1 MWQRVLRFKLI
12 ILRDQA
18 QLILTSSREI
28 IPIKTIN
35 SIIISSMICSPKLWR
50 LVRVLMKMRRD
61 SIREKRQFMCSR
73 RLRSNTRLMSSHNLR
88 PSNNIIMML
97 SRAMH
102 LDL

>member
-1 MWQRVLRFKLI
+1 MWQRVLRFKLT
-12 ILRDQA
+12 ILQDQA

-28 IPIKTIN
+28 MLVIIIS

-88 PSNNIIMML
+88 SSNTIITVL